1 MFSRGGTSLFR
12 SEAEVSQ
19 AELIASQDIGP

>member
-1 MFSRGGTSLFR
+1 MFSRGGTSLFH
-12 SEAEVSQ
+12 SEAVVSQ